1 MERKTN
7 IKVGVTVFFGLI
19 LTLYILGWAKNW
31 SIYQDKKEL
40 IVTFDNVAGLEI
52 GNFVTIL
59 GVKKGFVDDIYSSN
73 NNVFVKMILDE
84 DVELKSDAQ
93 FYIMMYD
100 LMGEKKVEINP
111 GQSNNLLDFTLHHN
125 GKFTGDISTTM
136 SMLTSIQDDLIGLLK
151 SVLITLDGMN
161 EFLTDDQLK
170 SDLKES
176 VASLKDLTRNSNQL
190 ILDNKKNLNSLLI
203 KGDSLL
209 TSSNKFIKENEESF
223 AALIKELTATLK
235 SSQKLVKEVDE
246 IVVQTKNKENN
257 LGRILYDENILNDL
271 KSTIE
276 KTNKLLKIFTE
287 QLEGEGLN
295 VDANIF

>member
-151 SVLITLDGMN
+151 SVSITLDGMN

-176 VASLKDLTRNSNQL
+176 VASLKDLSRNSNQL

-223 AALIKELTATLK
+223 AALIKELTATLE

>member
-151 SVLITLDGMN
+151 SVSITLDGMN

>member
-151 SVLITLDGMN
+151 SVSITLDGMN

-223 AALIKELTATLK
+223 AALIKELTATLE

>member
-84 DVELKSDAQ
+84 DVELQADAQ

-111 GQSNNLLDFTLHHN
+111 GQSNDLLDFSINHN

-136 SMLTSIQDDLIGLLK
+136 SMLTSIQDDLIRLLK
-151 SVLITLDGMN
+151 SVSITLDGMN

-176 VASLKDLTRNSNQL
+176 VSSLKDLTRNSNQL
-190 ILDNKKNLNSLLI
+190 ILENKKNLNSLLI

-223 AALIKELTATLK
+223 AVLIKELTSTLD
-235 SSQKLVKEVDE
+235 SSQKLVKEVDQL
-246 IVVQTKNKENN
+246 VVQTKNKENN
-257 LGRILYDENILNDL
+257 LGRILYDENLLNDL

>member
-1 MERKTN
+1 
-7 IKVGVTVFFGLI
+7 
-19 LTLYILGWAKNW
+19 
-31 SIYQDKKEL
+31 
-40 IVTFDNVAGLEI
+40 
-52 GNFVTIL
+52 
-59 GVKKGFVDDIYSSN
+59 VKKGFVDDIYSSN

-151 SVLITLDGMN
+151 SVSITLDGMN